1 MPPYGNI
8 LFAFF
13 PGESAREP
21 GFRLTT
27 THLAVDAALHRR
39 EEPLVVIVVRFVS
52 IVRDTRD
59 SFKTDETD
67 ERISVLGVHLQIDSN
82 NELVMDCRVPIAD
95 LTDQEAGSDVHRSL
109 KNARRQTFPNDA
121 GGGLSEGRCWS
132 IFVELAMGEV
142 LTVNEEDRKCAPP
155 HFGTSAGSEGGL
167 KPRAKWQFPTDG
179 ISSISKSNEG
189 YILTHI
195 CGIG

>member
-1 MPPYGNI
+1 M
-8 LFAFF
+8 
-13 PGESAREP
+13 
-21 GFRLTT
+21 
-27 THLAVDAALHRR
+27 
-39 EEPLVVIVVRFVS
+39 
-52 IVRDTRD
+52 
-59 SFKTDETD
+59 
-67 ERISVLGVHLQIDSN
+67 
-82 NELVMDCRVPIAD
+82 PIAD

-109 KNARRQTFPNDA
+109 KNVRRQTFPNDA

-155 HFGTSAGSEGGL
+155 PFGTSAGSEGGL

-195 CGIG
+195 CGIADVIC